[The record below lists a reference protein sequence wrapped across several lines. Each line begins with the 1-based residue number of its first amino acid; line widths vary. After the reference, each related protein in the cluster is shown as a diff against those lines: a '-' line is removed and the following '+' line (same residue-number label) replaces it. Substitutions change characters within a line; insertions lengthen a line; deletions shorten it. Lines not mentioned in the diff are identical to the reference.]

1 MQEKIMENIKILVT
15 LQEAEQEIIRLT
27 AVLAEFEK
35 EKKKISLELFE
46 FEDGLNKE
54 KERLHQVESLY
65 RESENEIQVLLE
77 RIKKS
82 NEHLRNVKTNK
93 EYQALKREIDDNTKR
108 KISIEDELFGY
119 AEKKEEI
126 EGIVEELEKDF
137 IQLTERINSEKKDI
151 DKTSQDDSVLLGE
164 FKAKK
169 KDIGENLDPVI
180 FEQFKKIANMH
191 DGEAVAQGKN
201 EVCMGCFMNIPPQLF
216 IELQRGDRLIM
227 CPQCS
232 RFLFFNEG
240 ENNTV

>member
-1 MQEKIMENIKILVT
+1 MQDKIMQNIKILVS
-15 LQEAEQEIIRLT
+15 LQEAEQEIIRLI
-27 AVLAEFEK
+27 AVLAEFELG
-35 EKKKISLELFE
+35 KKKINLELSE

-54 KERLHQVESLY
+54 KEKLHQVESLY
-65 RESENEIQVLLE
+65 KESENEIQVLLE
-77 RIKKS
+77 RIKRS

-108 KISIEDELFGY
+108 KIRIEDELFGH
-119 AEKKEEI
+119 AEKREEI
-126 EGIVEELEKDF
+126 EGKLDELEKDF
-137 IQLTERINSEKKDI
+137 VQLTERIKSEKNDI
-151 DKTSQDDSVLLGE
+151 DNISKDDSALLEE
-164 FKAKK
+164 FITKK
-169 KDIGENLDPVI
+169 KNIGDDLDPII

-240 ENNTV
+240 KN